1 MYGNNIS
8 GVTLLFEHSS
18 SQVGE
23 IEHLEISSH
32 LQENQFA

>member
-8 GVTLLFEHSS
+8 GVILLFEHSS
-18 SQVGE
+18 SQAGE
-23 IEHLEISSH
+23 TQHLEISSC